1 MRDNASRSACRSVG
15 PFGLDREMGYSRK
28 EFFDQLPR
36 ALSDYEY
43 SINGDDI
50 TISLDHG
57 TVSVHVGI
65 EGERRLSAV
74 VCFPT
79 LPVTIRFDG
88 VVDEHAQKRFLQRF
102 NHSYMKGLG

>member
-1 MRDNASRSACRSVG
+1 MRDNASRTADSSAA

-43 SINGDDI
+43 TINGDDI
-50 TISLDHG
+50 TVSLDQG
-57 TVSVHVGI
+57 TVLVRVGI

-74 VCFPT
+74 VCFPR
-79 LPVTIRFDG
+79 LPVTIRFEG
-88 VVDEHAQKRFLQRF
+88 VDEHGQKRFLQRF
-102 NHSYMKGLG
+102 NYSYMKGLG